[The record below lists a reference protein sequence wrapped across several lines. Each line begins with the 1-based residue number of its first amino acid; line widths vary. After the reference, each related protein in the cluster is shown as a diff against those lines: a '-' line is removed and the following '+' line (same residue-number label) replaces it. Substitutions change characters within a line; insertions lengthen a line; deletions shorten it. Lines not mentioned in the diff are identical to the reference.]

1 MNERNSPLAA
11 AIASI
16 GAASTPTDGYVA
28 PPRPERPPLNL
39 ATGIAFLYDTETTGL
54 PDFHAPSEGAQ
65 QPHIAQFAGAL
76 VDLETRAVLERFEA
90 YGRPDGWT
98 IPPEVAAI
106 HGITTEHALEHGI
119 PEAEIVARA
128 VAMNERCTVRV
139 AHMVTFDDRIMRIGL
154 KRFADDETA
163 DTFRDGRAVY
173 CTCKATTNLCQL
185 PFANGRRGR
194 GGAFKY
200 PKLSEAYRHF
210 FGEEMTG
217 AHTADGDLNAL
228 IAVFFA
234 IRDDAAAR
242 AKALA

>member
-1 MNERNSPLAA
+1 MNQN
-11 AIASI
+11 
-16 GAASTPTDGYVA
+16 ASTPSDGYVA
-28 PPRPERPPLNL
+28 PPRPERPALNL

-54 PDFHAPSEGAQ
+54 PDFHSPSEGAQ

-98 IPPEVAAI
+98 IPDDVAAI
-106 HGITTEHALEHGI
+106 HGITTAHALEHGI

-139 AHMVTFDDRIMRIGL
+139 AHMVTFDDRIMRIAI
-154 KRFADDETA
+154 KRFGDPTGPDLAADN
-163 DTFRDGRAVY
+163 FRDSRAVY
-173 CTCKATTNLCQL
+173 CTCKATTNLCRL
-185 PFANGRRGR
+185 PFANGRKGR

-200 PKLSEAYRHF
+200 PKLAEAYRHF
-210 FGEEMTG
+210 FGSEMTG

-234 IRDDAAAR
+234 ILDDEAAR